1 MTSDAFRSRR
11 ARLPAGITARAGLL
25 QITAAAI
32 LWGTTGV
39 VVAWVHR
46 WTGLNPVAIGSY
58 RLIIAALAL
67 LAMTARRWA
76 TLVAATRAHPWGVM
90 VAGAGLASYQAL
102 YFIGVTGAGV
112 TVATMASLGLAPVV
126 TALWESIAH
135 RSIPRP
141 VELVTVL
148 AAVAGL
154 VLLALGQRHGG
165 AGPHPAAGLIASIGS
180 GLVYGLTTVL
190 ARHLSQSVPALT
202 LTALSACFG
211 ALALLPVAAIAG
223 LRPGSISGPGP
234 LASMLGLAYIGVVT
248 TAIGYALFNAG
259 LRTTPSPVAS
269 VLTLLEAL
277 TATVL
282 AVLLLSEPLGLLTAI
297 GAALLLGAVAVL
309 YAAPAP
315 PELITRH

>member
-1 MTSDAFRSRR
+1 MTSDAFRARL
-11 ARLPAGITARAGLL
+11 ARLPAGIIARAGLL

-67 LAMTARRWA
+67 LAMTTRRWP
-76 TLVAATRAHPWGVM
+76 TLVAATRAHPEGVV
-90 VAGAGLASYQAL
+90 VAGVGLAAYQAL
-102 YFIGVTGAGV
+102 YFIGVTDAGV

-126 TALWESIAH
+126 TALWETIAH
-135 RSIPRP
+135 RKLPRSI
-141 VELVTVL
+141 ELVTVV

-154 VLLALGQRHGG
+154 VLLASGQRHGG
-165 AGPHPAAGLIASIGS
+165 AGPDPTAGLIASIGS

-190 ARHLSQSVPALT
+190 ARHLSQSVPSLT

-211 ALALLPVAAIAG
+211 AIALFPVAAIIG
-223 LRPGSISGPGP
+223 LQPGQLSGPGP
-234 LASMLGLAYIGVVT
+234 AAPILGLLYIGVIT
-248 TAIGYALFNAG
+248 TAVGYALFNAG

-297 GAALLLGAVAVL
+297 GGALLLGAVAVL
-309 YAAPAP
+309 YAAPRP
-315 PELITRH
+315 PEQVTPH